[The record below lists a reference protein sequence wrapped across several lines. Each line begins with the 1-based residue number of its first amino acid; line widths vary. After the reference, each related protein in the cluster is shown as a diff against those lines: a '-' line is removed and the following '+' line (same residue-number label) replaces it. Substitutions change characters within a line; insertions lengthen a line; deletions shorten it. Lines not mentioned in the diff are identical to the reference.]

1 MSKEERRN
9 ELNDSNGSLDWAEMF
24 NGLPREVRR
33 ISTALECKT
42 RIQHL
47 NMEKDR
53 LKRRHA
59 QSVKEINDISQTVQV
74 TCDNWKKRTPS
85 TSTRRNDA
93 VDSCDMF

>member
-9 ELNDSNGSLDWAEMF
+9 ELSDSNGSPDWAEMF

-59 QSVKEINDISQTVQV
+59 QSVKEINDHIANCASHLRQLEKENRENSHREPSETV
-74 TCDNWKKRTPS
+74 D
-85 TSTRRNDA
+85 
-93 VDSCDMF
+93 